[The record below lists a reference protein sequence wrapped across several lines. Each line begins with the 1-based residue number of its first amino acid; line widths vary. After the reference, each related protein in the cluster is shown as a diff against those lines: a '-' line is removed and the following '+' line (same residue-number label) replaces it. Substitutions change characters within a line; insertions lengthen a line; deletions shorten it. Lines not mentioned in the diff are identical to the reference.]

1 MANSPQKETLDRLL
15 DDYRQSGVDS
25 KGVFTLNPIRAREM
39 LEQFQL
45 PEPAYSALHL
55 TSFLIGAGANE
66 VRVSPHK
73 GGLEYVAKGA
83 GLPEEAMA
91 SPFSALL
98 NSRVEPYLSELALGL
113 NAILGQKISVELSS
127 AGKTAHYH
135 PDEIKMREG
144 ATGPDLTLRI
154 NAGGERELQLI
165 AEHFALSPT
174 PVLVSGKAV
183 ASCDPWAK
191 ATLQTSLENASYPL
205 CATPR
210 SALTVRKSTSARFS
224 ALLRVGR
231 EACGVRVLH
240 LGRLYSAALPWEC
253 GLRGWQVEVL
263 LNTDRLQKDLT
274 QQSLREN
281 ETFRNIF
288 ATLQQQLE
296 QSLLDL
302 PLSAW
307 QDEESQALWDSV
319 VAALSRT
326 RKEEAMAR
334 QTSLLRI
341 LETAPAG
348 LEKANALLRLG
359 LMRNL
364 ARAGSGAVNL
374 DAAEAILAKLDPWQ
388 KERVQVK
395 ARMTFARPTPELEKT
410 VSALANDSR
419 ATGEEKLEAL
429 HWLRGSKAESAH
441 LCALYTNRIAQ
452 QLHRLGR
459 PGLALRELDTIDAVS
474 SADEGIAAQSLEVR
488 AAALADLGHFGKALE
503 SLGLLLNIEREKHG
517 QYSPRLGLTLTR
529 MAVLLEHL
537 GKPKQAKEYR
547 EWSQRLQEL

>member
-1 MANSPQKETLDRLL
+1 MANSHQEETLDRLL

-25 KGVFTLNPIRAREM
+25 EGVFTLNPTRAREM

-45 PEPAYSALHL
+45 PEPAYNALHL

-66 VRVSPHK
+66 VRVSLHK

-98 NSRVEPYLSELALGL
+98 KSRVEPYLSELALGL
-113 NAILGQKISVELSS
+113 NAILGQKVTVELSS
-127 AGKTAHYH
+127 AGRTAHYH
-135 PDEIKMREG
+135 PDEIEMREG
-144 ATGPDLTLRI
+144 TTGPDLTLRV
-154 NAGGERELQLI
+154 NVGGERELQLI
-165 AEHFALSPT
+165 AEHFALSPI
-174 PVLVSGKAV
+174 PVLISGQAV

-191 ATLQTSLENASYPL
+191 ATLQISLENTSYPL
-205 CATPR
+205 CATPH

-231 EACGVRVLH
+231 EARGVRVLH
-240 LGRLYSAALPWEC
+240 LGRLYSAVLPWEC

-296 QSLLDL
+296 RALLDL

-359 LMRNL
+359 LMQNL
-364 ARAGSGAVNL
+364 TRAGSGAVNL
-374 DAAEAILAKLDPWQ
+374 DAAKTILAKLDPWQ
-388 KERVQVK
+388 KERVLVK

-429 HWLRGSKAESAH
+429 HWLRERKAESAH

-459 PGLALRELDTIDAVS
+459 PGLALRELDTIDSVS
-474 SADEGIAAQSLEVR
+474 SADEGIAAKSLEVR
-488 AAALADLGHFGKALE
+488 AAALAGLGHFGKALE
-503 SLGLLLNIEREKHG
+503 SLGQLLNIEREQHG

-529 MAVLLEHL
+529 MSVLLEHL

-547 EWSQRLQEL
+547 EWSQRLQE